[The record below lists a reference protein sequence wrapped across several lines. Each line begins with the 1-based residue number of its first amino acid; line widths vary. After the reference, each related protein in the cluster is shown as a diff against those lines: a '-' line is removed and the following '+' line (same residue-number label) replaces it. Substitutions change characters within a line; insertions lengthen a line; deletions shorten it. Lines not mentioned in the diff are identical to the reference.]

1 MGIHNSMWYGRKYE
15 RFIGMIAG
23 SSILCGAYQRV
34 EQGDYIEGYKQ
45 NYDEDGTREM
55 SNFLNL
61 PEGEEDD
68 SR

>member
-1 MGIHNSMWYGRKYE
+1 M
-15 RFIGMIAG
+15 
-23 SSILCGAYQRV
+23 

>member
-1 MGIHNSMWYGRKYE
+1 M
-15 RFIGMIAG
+15 
-23 SSILCGAYQRV
+23 

-68 SR
+68 SG

>member
-1 MGIHNSMWYGRKYE
+1 MGIHNSVWYGRKYE
-15 RFIGMIAG
+15 RLWWRDHPSLHIRRPG
-23 SSILCGAYQRV
+23 RV

-68 SR
+68 SG